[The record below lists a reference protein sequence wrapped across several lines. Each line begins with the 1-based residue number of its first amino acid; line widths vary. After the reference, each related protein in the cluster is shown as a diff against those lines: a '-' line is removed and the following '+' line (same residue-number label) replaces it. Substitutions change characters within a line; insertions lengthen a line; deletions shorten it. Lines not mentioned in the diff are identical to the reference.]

1 MISKETKKKMAGI
14 ARSRLRRELQ
24 KLQENPQEG
33 VISCELEAP
42 KKILRWNAVISGREN
57 CLFQGGKFKLS
68 MEFSEDYPNRPPK
81 VKFVSEVFH
90 PNVHFQVGRRKV
102 LNK

>member
-1 MISKETKKKMAGI
+1 MAGI